1 MACYFLLMLV
11 RHGADSSEEKR
22 VAKSQPEDS
31 SSEGEEAEIAVAGND
46 SAFKTPPRVCSLS
59 LYCIFVCSTLK
70 PFLALAHY

>member
-22 VAKSQPEDS
+22 VGESGKSQPEDS

-59 LYCIFVCSTLK
+59 LYYIFVCST
-70 PFLALAHY
+70 